1 MKLKLPIILVALIC
15 AVLPANAQSERCAT
29 MRHFNE
35 RVSSDPG
42 TLTRKQLL
50 ENNIQTL
57 IAAEGAEKKT
67 RSIITIPVVVH
78 VIYNTNAENIST
90 AQINS
95 QIATLNED
103 FRLLNADS
111 LMDDHPFWQYTSD
124 AQIEFCLASLDPDGN
139 PTTGITR
146 TFTSV
151 TSFDGSGS
159 EKFTSQ
165 DGHDNWDPTRY
176 LNMWVCD
183 LTTAGLLG
191 YATFPSDLNDWP
203 EYDGVVIT
211 YTAFGNTGSAA
222 SPNDLGR
229 TATHEVGHWLN
240 LYHIWG
246 DDTCGDDLVSDTEVA
261 YEANYGCPDFPYND
275 NSSCGAGDDGEMY
288 MNYMDY
294 VDDGCMMMFTFGQTQ
309 RMRATLNS
317 ARSGLLTSSA
327 CQLAGIDKLAAV
339 NFEVYPNP
347 ANEILLVDSPLK
359 EKVSVELH
367 NLLGEKVVGDLE
379 IKSFPY
385 EINVRDL
392 PVGSYLLNFSDGSNT
407 VTKKVFVTH

>member
-139 PTTGITR
+139 PI
-146 TFTSV
+146 
-151 TSFDGSGS
+151 
-159 EKFTSQ
+159 
-165 DGHDNWDPTRY
+165 
-176 LNMWVCD
+176 
-183 LTTAGLLG
+183 
-191 YATFPSDLNDWP
+191 
-203 EYDGVVIT
+203 
-211 YTAFGNTGSAA
+211 
-222 SPNDLGR
+222 
-229 TATHEVGHWLN
+229 
-240 LYHIWG
+240 
-246 DDTCGDDLVSDTEVA
+246 
-261 YEANYGCPDFPYND
+261 
-275 NSSCGAGDDGEMY
+275 
-288 MNYMDY
+288 
-294 VDDGCMMMFTFGQTQ
+294 
-309 RMRATLNS
+309 
-317 ARSGLLTSSA
+317 
-327 CQLAGIDKLAAV
+327 
-339 NFEVYPNP
+339 
-347 ANEILLVDSPLK
+347 LVDQH
-359 EKVSVELH
+359 V
-367 NLLGEKVVGDLE
+367 
-379 IKSFPY
+379 
-385 EINVRDL
+385 
-392 PVGSYLLNFSDGSNT
+392 
-407 VTKKVFVTH
+407 